1 MCLIAFKKGRSFKE
15 SLISYGQ
22 THLAVRQIQ
31 YSKTRGTNGG
41 FDVFRQYPVWYTPY
55 DLNYHVPQHL
65 TISYDPQRCYQRC
78 MYQTGGNYEL
88 CDRLCYGEIQV

>member
-1 MCLIAFKKGRSFKE
+1 MS
-15 SLISYGQ
+15 
-22 THLAVRQIQ
+22 
-31 YSKTRGTNGG
+31 GG
-41 FDVFRQYPVWYTPY
+41 FDVFRQYPVWYTQTPY
-55 DLNYHVPQHL
+55 DLIYHVPQHL